1 MEKKKKK
8 RTAYSAWW
16 EKYEKDKAYTNKKVE
31 KELFNLKE
39 NLKEKEKAL
48 LLVEK
53 ALKEIHNIDL
63 ITLLKLYG
71 KE

>member
-1 MEKKKKK
+1 MEILNIK

-39 NLKEKEKAL
+39 NDILKIKIDNINDLDIVKEAF
-48 LLVEK
+48 E
-53 ALKEIHNIDL
+53 NIGEV
-63 ITLLKLYG
+63 I
-71 KE
+71 